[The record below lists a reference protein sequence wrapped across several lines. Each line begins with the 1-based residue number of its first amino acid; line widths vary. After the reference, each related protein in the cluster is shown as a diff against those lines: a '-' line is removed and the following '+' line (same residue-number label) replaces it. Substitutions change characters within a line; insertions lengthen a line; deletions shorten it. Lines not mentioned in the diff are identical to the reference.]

1 MQENMSNPMKT
12 LQKLYGLDFC
22 NLIGKGDFGEARKWG
37 DEEDIWGRLRKDL
50 GGSFCGGS

>member
-22 NLIGKGDFGEARKWG
+22 NLIGKGDFGEARK
-37 DEEDIWGRLRKDL
+37 
-50 GGSFCGGS
+50 